1 MENEHVLSGLIRKR
15 AEITAEVENLQM
27 RLRQLI
33 MDAYNLDGAIRI
45 FNPGMD
51 LAEIRPKAVPR
62 QHVAFE
68 GEVRRAVLD
77 ALRETGLALTIKDI
91 ALRMMEARKLSAADA
106 RLVEKKVGACLR
118 KLRRQGTVQSARG
131 RGDSLRWKLAP

>member
-15 AEITAEVENLQM
+15 AEITAEVE
-27 RLRQLI
+27 
-33 MDAYNLDGAIRI
+33 
-45 FNPGMD
+45 D

-77 ALRETGLALTIKDI
+77 ALRETGLALTIKDL
-91 ALRMMEARKLSAADA
+91 ALRMMEARKLSATDA
-106 RLVEKKVGACLR
+106 RLVRVVEKKVGACLR
-118 KLRRQGTVQSARG
+118 KLRGQGTVQSAKG
-131 RGDSLRWKLAP
+131 RGDSLCWKLVP